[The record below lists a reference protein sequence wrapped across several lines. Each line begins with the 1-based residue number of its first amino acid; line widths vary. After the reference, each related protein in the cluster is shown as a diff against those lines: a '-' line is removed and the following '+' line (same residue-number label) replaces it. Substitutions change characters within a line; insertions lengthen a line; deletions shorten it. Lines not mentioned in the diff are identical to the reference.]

1 MIENDVWIGH
11 GATIMGGVIIHNG
24 AVVGAN
30 AVVTYEE
37 VKSYW
42 EYVSDIPLSIL
53 KKIAYDE
60 YHL

>member
-30 AVVTYEE
+30 AVVT
-37 VKSYW
+37 KD
-42 EYVSDIPLSIL
+42 VSPYAIVAGNPARVIKYRFD
-53 KKIAYDE
+53 DE
-60 YHL
+60 IIKNF

>member
-30 AVVTYEE
+30 AVVTRMFR
-37 VKSYW
+37 
-42 EYVSDIPLSIL
+42 LMR
-53 KKIAYDE
+53 
-60 YHL
+60 